1 MTTLVAEPT
10 MDRADKVAD
19 ASGASLTSLLG
30 GIISDAQT
38 LIRQQA
44 DMLKAEVREDF
55 KRSKRAA
62 EFGAMG
68 IVFSTVGALGL
79 VTAVAY
85 LLHERFEF
93 AMWASWGMVGGLFL
107 VVGVALARVSYVL
120 LERINPLPVKSMNAL
135 QDNLTWDSK
144 ASPVA
149 R

>member
-1 MTTLVAEPT
+1 MTTLVTEPMT
-10 MDRADKVAD
+10 DRAEKVAD

-62 EFGAMG
+62 EFGAVG

-79 VTAVAY
+79 VTAAAY
-85 LLHERFEF
+85 LLHERFQF
-93 AMWASWGMVGGLFL
+93 AMWASWGTVGGLFL
-107 VVGVALARVSYVL
+107 IVGVALARVSYVL
-120 LERINPLPVKSMNAL
+120 LRINPLPVKSMNAL

-144 ASPVA
+144 ASPAA

>member
-1 MTTLVAEPT
+1 MTTLVTEPMT
-10 MDRADKVAD
+10 DRAEKVAD

-62 EFGAMG
+62 EFGAVG

-79 VTAVAY
+79 VTAAAY
-85 LLHERFEF
+85 LLHERFQF
-93 AMWASWGMVGGLFL
+93 AMWASWGIVGGLFL
-107 VVGVALARVSYVL
+107 IVGVALARVSYVL
-120 LERINPLPVKSMNAL
+120 LERINPLPVKSMHAL